1 MLTVK
6 SIANMN
12 AAIVANL
19 HRIPRSIEA
28 VVGIPRSG
36 LLAASAV
43 ALHMQKPLT
52 DVEGLCDGRVY
63 RRKLRKAS
71 SVKRILLV
79 DDTVLHGTA
88 MSQAV
93 AMVKQARPNIE
104 ITRFAVYDSPS
115 TPEGAVDLVC
125 ERVPGPRAFAWNL
138 WKHTRLD
145 RWCFDLDGVFCR
157 DPEKDENDD
166 GPRYLHFIRTV
177 EPKFKPMQPV
187 GYIVTARLEKY
198 RAETEAWLQ
207 RAGIAHG
214 GLFMIDLPDKAA
226 RMERGNRASFKAER
240 YATLTVQLRDE
251 GRQKPTELFVESNN
265 GQAKKINALTGK
277 AVWCTDS
284 QTFYPAVEPLVTLD

>member
-1 MLTVK
+1 VLTVK
-6 SIANMN
+6 SIADMN

-19 HRIPRSIEA
+19 HRIPRDVEA
-28 VVGIPRSG
+28 IVGIPRSG
-36 LLAASAV
+36 LLAASAI
-43 ALHMQKPLT
+43 ALHLQKPLT

-63 RRKLRKAS
+63 RRKLRKTS
-71 SVKRILLV
+71 TVRKVLLV

-88 MSQAV
+88 MNQAA
-93 AMVKQARPNIE
+93 AMVLSARPKIDVV
-104 ITRFAVYDSPS
+104 RFAVYDSPV
-115 TPEGAVDLVC
+115 TPGGVVDLVC

-145 RWCFDLDGVFCR
+145 RWCFDLDGVLCR

-166 GPRYLHFIRTV
+166 GDRYLQFVRTAAL
-177 EPKFKPMQPV
+177 KFKPTQRI

-207 RAGIAHG
+207 RNGIGHG
-214 GLFMIDLPDKAA
+214 GLFMLDLPTKAA

-265 GQAKKINALTGK
+265 GQARKIAELTGK
-277 AVWCTDS
+277 AVWCTDT
-284 QTFYPAVEPLVTLD
+284 QTFYPAAPSLVSLD

>member
-1 MLTVK
+1 VLTVK
-6 SIANMN
+6 SIADMN

-19 HRIPRSIEA
+19 HRIPRDIEA

-43 ALHMQKPLT
+43 ALHLQKPLT

-63 RRKLRKAS
+63 RRKLRRTSTVRK
-71 SVKRILLV
+71 VLLV

-88 MSQAV
+88 MNQAA
-93 AMVKQARPNIE
+93 AMVLSARPKIDVV
-104 ITRFAVYDSPS
+104 RFAVYDSPV
-115 TPEGAVDLVC
+115 TPGGVVDLVC

-145 RWCFDLDGVFCR
+145 RWCFDLDGVLCR

-166 GPRYLHFIRTV
+166 GPRYLQFIRTA
-177 EPKFKPMQPV
+177 EPKFKPTQRI
-187 GYIVTARLEKY
+187 GFIVTARLEKY
-198 RAETEAWLQ
+198 RDETEAWLQ
-207 RAGIAHG
+207 RHGIDHG
-214 GLFMIDLPDKAA
+214 GLFMMDLPTKAA

-240 YATLTVQLRDE
+240 YATLTVQLRDD
-251 GRQKPTELFVESNN
+251 GKQKPAELFIESNN
-265 GQAKKINALTGK
+265 GQARKIAELTGK

-284 QTFYPAVEPLVTLD
+284 QTFYPAAPPLVEL